1 MTVETVI
8 YSYLAICGAVIIFN
22 IASVFVL
29 RGKERGL
36 HLRTAFMKELI
47 ENCIAD
53 IDSGGEPDE
62 SHLSFLEKKLRHI
75 SYLTAFDEALKEL
88 KKENEQAAVQIAAQR
103 QEILRLYPL
112 KEELRKVKNEL
123 NSLKMRFQYIC

>member
-36 HLRTAFMKELI
+36 HSRTAFMKELI
-47 ENCIAD
+47 ENCIEA
-53 IDSGGEPDE
+53 IDSR
-62 SHLSFLEKKLRHI
+62 KL
-75 SYLTAFDEALKEL
+75 K
-88 KKENEQAAVQIAAQR
+88 
-103 QEILRLYPL
+103 
-112 KEELRKVKNEL
+112 
-123 NSLKMRFQYIC
+123 